1 MVPSSD
7 NRVHRM
13 VRRRIL
19 HIDDDPHF
27 LKLVRAFMKKDGV
40 ESIGMLNADQAI
52 KMLGEYGIRVVLL
65 DVDLPNADGLE
76 ILRDIKAWDAG
87 IQVVMCTGI
96 ITMRILVE
104 SIQRGAEGVI
114 FKPHATPKVLME
126 SVSDA
131 FAKIDRQ
138 MEAFAWLEKFA
149 VHE

>member
-1 MVPSSD
+1 MDSSSD
-7 NRVHRM
+7 NRSNRM
-13 VRRRIL
+13 VRRRML

-27 LKLVRAFMKKDGV
+27 LKLVRAFMRKEGV
-40 ESIGMLNADQAI
+40 ESIGMLSADQAI
-52 KMLGEYGIRVVLL
+52 KMIGEYGIRVVLL

-76 ILRDIKAWDAG
+76 ILRDIKSWDAG

-104 SIQRGAEGVI
+104 SIQSGAEGVI
-114 FKPHATPKVLME
+114 FKPHATPKVLLE

-138 MEAFAWLEKFA
+138 MEALAWLEKFA
-149 VHE
+149 MHE

>member
-1 MVPSSD
+1 
-7 NRVHRM
+7 M

-40 ESIGMLNADQAI
+40 ESIGMLNADKAN